1 MSPASP
7 TRPLTGRMVF
17 GITVGAFAVIIG
29 VNVVLAVQAVRTF
42 SGLVVPNSYVASQ
55 TFDHDRDAQLALG
68 WTLGVS
74 DSDDTLHVALTDATG
89 SVVRPQRLSIAVGR
103 PAAAPRDVSPLL
115 VETAQGYGAPLA
127 LAPGDWRV
135 EIDALAADGT
145 RFRQRRNLTVA
156 P

>member
-68 WTLGVS
+68 WTARIS
-74 DSDDTLHVALTDATG
+74 DSDDTLHLALADATG
-89 SVVRPQRLSIAVGR
+89 GVVRPQSLRVSVGR
-103 PAAAPRDVSPLL
+103 PAAAPQDVSPLL
-115 VETAQGYGAPLA
+115 VETREGYGAPLA
-127 LAPGDWRV
+127 LASGDWRV
-135 EIDALAADGT
+135 EIDAVAANGAH
-145 RFRQRRNLTVA
+145 FRQRRNLTVA

>member
-1 MSPASP
+1 MSTASR
-7 TRPLTGRMVF
+7 TRPLTGRMVL

-55 TFDHDRDAQLALG
+55 TFDRDRDAQVALG

-74 DSDDTLHVALTDATG
+74 DSDDTLHIALTDAAG
-89 SVVRPQRLSIAVGR
+89 SVVRPQSLSVSVGR
-103 PAAAPRDVSPLL
+103 PAAAPRDVSTLL
-115 VETAQGYGAPLA
+115 VETPQGYAAPLA
-127 LAPGDWRV
+127 LASGDWRV
-135 EIDALAADGT
+135 EIDAIAANGAH
-145 RFRQRRNLTVA
+145 FRQRRNLMVA